1 MVVRGVRNSRGGAM
15 RVFIVILAFLFM
27 ILSSS
32 AIAADKEI
40 GVIKN
45 IKGPVSIER
54 DKASIPAKPGDKLFE
69 NDIIITG
76 KGGSMG
82 AVLNDNSLISSGSD
96 SKLILS
102 QFAFSPAEK
111 KLSST
116 FQMLRGTMTYLSG
129 LIGLRDNKAVKFVTP
144 TAVCGL
150 RGTHLAIY
158 VVDGD

>member
-1 MVVRGVRNSRGGAM
+1 M
-15 RVFIVILAFLFM
+15 RVFTVILAFLFM
-27 ILSSS
+27 SVSSS
-32 AIAADKEI
+32 AIAAVKEI

-54 DKASIPAKPGDKLFE
+54 DKASITAKQGDKLFE
-69 NDIIITG
+69 NDTIITG

-116 FQMLRGTMTYLSG
+116 FHIMRGTTTYLSG

-158 VVDGD
+158 VVEGD

>member
-1 MVVRGVRNSRGGAM
+1 MVVRGVRNSIGGAM
-15 RVFIVILAFLFM
+15 RVLIVILAFLLVGF
-27 ILSSS
+27 SNP
-32 AIAADKEI
+32 ATAAENEI

-54 DKASIPAKPGDKLFE
+54 DKASITAKQGDKLFE

-102 QFAFSPAEK
+102 QFAFNPAEK

-116 FQMLRGTMTYLSG
+116 FHMMRGTTTYLSG

-158 VVDGD
+158 VVEGD